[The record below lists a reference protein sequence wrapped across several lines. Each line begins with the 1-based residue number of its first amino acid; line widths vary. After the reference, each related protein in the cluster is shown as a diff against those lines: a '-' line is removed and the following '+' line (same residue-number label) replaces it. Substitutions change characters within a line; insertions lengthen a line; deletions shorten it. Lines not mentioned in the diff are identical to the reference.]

1 MKAKKAL
8 GVLLAGL
15 LAAGALAGCSSGTP
29 PHSFFLTTCAAR
41 GPDQGRIRWGPAQ

>member
-15 LAAGALAGCSSGTP
+15 LAAGALAGCSNGTSNSSGP
-29 PHSFFLTTCAAR
+29 
-41 GPDQGRIRWGPAQ
+41 

>member
-15 LAAGALAGCSSGTP
+15 LAAGALAVQQRHLQQLGS
-29 PHSFFLTTCAAR
+29 
-41 GPDQGRIRWGPAQ
+41 